1 MKHFVLTADITGQ
14 CEITVKAKSKE
25 EAIKKLKECDWDTC
39 KMLDWDILDWDLD
52 KVEEVE

>member
-1 MKHFVLTADITGQ
+1 MKTFELIADITGQ
-14 CEITVKAKSKE
+14 CEITVQANSKE

-39 KMLDWDILDWDLD
+39 KMLDWDLADWDLD